1 MHTPRR
7 VENIPLP
14 HCTTNNTWLIV
25 DKNTQQTTNKYT
37 YHTIDSPFA
46 QSWHNVKRTRVKK
59 KKKLIHENL
68 VVTKKGN
75 IALVYSMNRMHEVN
89 LLIKEKKA

>member
-1 MHTPRR
+1 
-7 VENIPLP
+7 
-14 HCTTNNTWLIV
+14 LIV

-37 YHTIDSPFA
+37 YQAINSPFA

-59 KKKLIHENL
+59 KRKENHKNL

-75 IALVYSMNRMHEVN
+75 VALVYSMNHMHEVN
-89 LLIKEKKA
+89 LLIKEKRA